1 MINPFVG
8 PQALLWKLGAVAV
21 FAIACTGFGAYKM
34 YQHEVPKREKVV
46 AEFTQFKV
54 ATKAVGDAREA
65 ETARINKLNKD
76 NKEKADAENKRRAA
90 AMRADIER
98 LRNERDSARSS
109 FLSQPPAGSVC
120 PDGQTCVDRAEY
132 LAAYRALVERLR
144 AIGDQGTEVTNDL
157 DTAKIW
163 AKDIK

>member
-1 MINPFVG
+1 MINPFIG
-8 PQALLWKLGAVAV
+8 PQALLWKLGALAV

-34 YQHEVPKREKVV
+34 YTHEVPKRIKVE
-46 AEFTQFKV
+46 AAFSQFKTETRL
-54 ATKAVGDAREA
+54 AGEARDA
-65 ETARINKLNKD
+65 ETARINGLNKK
-76 NKEKADAENKRRAA
+76 NKEKADAENKRRTA

-109 FLSQPPAGSVC
+109 FLSKPPAGSVC
-120 PDGQTCVDRAEY
+120 PDGQVCLNRAEY

-144 AIGDQGTEVTNDL
+144 AIGDEGTEVTNDL
-157 DTAKIW
+157 DTAKVW